1 AIAQSIP
8 GPIALNTA
16 LFVGNRRMGFK
27 GSLFSAAGIILPSFI
42 IILLIAIL
50 FAQFRDNP
58 LVERIFKGIRPAVV
72 ALIAAPLLG
81 LSRSA
86 GVNRKNLWIP
96 LVVALT
102 VWLLKISP
110 IFIILAAI
118 LLGLS
123 HLAYLKIL
131 MKK

>member
-1 AIAQSIP
+1 
-8 GPIALNTA
+8 
-16 LFVGNRRMGFK
+16 
-27 GSLFSAAGIILPSFI
+27 
-42 IILLIAIL
+42 
-50 FAQFRDNP
+50 
-58 LVERIFKGIRPAVV
+58 VV